1 MLQGNFA
8 GRSVAEREILEKK
21 EYDDFFD
28 ILRGGECAKL
38 V

>member
-21 EYDDFFD
+21 EYDFFD